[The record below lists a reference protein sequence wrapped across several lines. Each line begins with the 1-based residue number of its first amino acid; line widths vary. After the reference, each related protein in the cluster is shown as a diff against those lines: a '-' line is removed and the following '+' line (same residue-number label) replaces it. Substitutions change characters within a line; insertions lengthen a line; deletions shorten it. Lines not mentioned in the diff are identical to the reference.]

1 MNPKLLG
8 TAVAAALFVLPMLA
22 GAQGAGEQAKP
33 AVGDLP
39 AGAWTL
45 DKAHASLVFHVSHL
59 GFSNFTSRFSEFDAT
74 LALDPKNPSAAR
86 VTATID
92 PRSIEIHHSTLGTDL
107 QGPKWFD
114 SAKFPKVTFRSLH
127 VVPESAST
135 ARIDG
140 ELTLHGVTQPVSL
153 EAKFN
158 GGYGKNP
165 YDPAGARVGFS
176 AHGALKRS
184 LFGLVFGLPPAGTNF
199 GVGDDVTFDI
209 EAEFSH
215 PMAPAA
221 K

>member
-1 MNPKLLG
+1 MKQELFG
-8 TAVAAALFVLPMLA
+8 AVVAMVFGMLPMSA
-22 GAQGAGEQAKP
+22 GAQGANQRGA
-33 AVGDLP
+33 AGDLP

-45 DKAHASLVFHVSHL
+45 DKAHASLAFHVSHL

-74 LALDPKNPSAAR
+74 LELDPKHPSAAR

-92 PRSIEIHHSTLGTDL
+92 PRSVEIHHSTLGTDL

-114 SAKFPKVTFRSLH
+114 SAKFPPMTFKSLH
-127 VVPESAST
+127 VVPESANT
-135 ARIDG
+135 AHVDG
-140 ELTLHGVTQPVSL
+140 ALTLHGVTQPVSF

-158 GGYGKNP
+158 GGYSRNP
-165 YDPAGARVGFS
+165 FDPAGARVGFS

-184 LFGLVFGLPPAGTNF
+184 LFGLVFGLPPAGTTF

-209 EAEFSH
+209 EAEFTH
-215 PMAPAA
+215 PNPPAA